1 MFFCEYLKMSNE
13 EETGG
18 TEDIKT
24 NTQAP
29 TAVDVTT

>member
-18 TEDIKT
+18 TED
-24 NTQAP
+24 
-29 TAVDVTT
+29 VDLGNKYEDR